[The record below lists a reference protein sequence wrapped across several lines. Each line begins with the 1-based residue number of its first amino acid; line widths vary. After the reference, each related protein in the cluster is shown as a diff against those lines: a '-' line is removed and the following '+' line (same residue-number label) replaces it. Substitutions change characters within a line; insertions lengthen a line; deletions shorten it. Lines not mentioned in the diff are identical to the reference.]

1 MDDKNKFSLSFKN
14 NDTEQKLKK
23 WMLKKSEIIGTNSFI
38 KQVLYEKMLQEKAT
52 EK

>member
-1 MDDKNKFSLSFKN
+1 MGEKINLSFK
-14 NDTEQKLKK
+14 DTSEEKELYK
-23 WMLKKSEIIGTNSFI
+23 WISNKSTIIGKSNYI